1 MHRSR
6 LIELLAKKKAGE
18 ISLQEQFELSK
29 WLQENEDDR
38 ELADQLDELFH
49 LDYGPVVTDED
60 RKGKE
65 KSWDRIVN
73 AIHTESTE
81 EPLVLK
87 KTRIWPWR
95 RLLPLSVAS
104 VVLFCVAGWGL
115 YYFMAAPKQGGT
127 SQNIVGTERGSRSS
141 LILPDGSHVWLNSDS
156 RLSYGA
162 NFGKNDRVLILTG
175 EAYFDVVKD
184 PDHPL
189 IIRTPTITVKVL
201 GTAFN
206 VRAYPDE
213 KNTTTTLVRGSV
225 LVSVNEKKH
234 LSYTLGPDEKLI
246 VNNDSGLSDNTNN
259 SDTKID
265 KRPDVVTKIK
275 IVKTDSIPPEAQ
287 WIKNKLVFINKPLY
301 EVANILS
308 RWYGVSVIV
317 DGSEEMKARE
327 YTGFFE
333 NQNIQSVMESLRLAG
348 GFRYK
353 MENNTILIE
362 P

>member
-1 MHRSR
+1 M
-6 LIELLAKKKAGE
+6 LAKKKAGE

-38 ELADQLDELFH
+38 ELAGQLDELFR
-49 LDYGPVVTDED
+49 LDYGPEQTDD
-60 RKGKE
+60 DLKGKE
-65 KSWDRIVN
+65 KSWDRITN
-73 AIHTESTE
+73 AIRAESSE

-87 KTRIWPWR
+87 KTKILPWR
-95 RLLPLSVAS
+95 RLLTLSAAS
-104 VVLFCVAGWGL
+104 VVLFCVAGLGL
-115 YYFMAAPKQGGT
+115 YYFLAVNKQDGAN
-127 SQNIVGTERGSRSS
+127 QNIVGTEKGSRSS
-141 LILPDGSHVWLNSDS
+141 LILPDGSRVWLNSDS
-156 RLSYGA
+156 KLSYGA
-162 NFGKNDRVLILTG
+162 NFGKHDRVLTLTG

-189 IIRTPTITVKVL
+189 VILTPTVTVKVL

-225 LVSVNEKKH
+225 QVSVNKEKK
-234 LSYTLGPDEKLI
+234 LSYILRPDEKLI
-246 VNNDSGLSDNTNN
+246 VDNHSGLPNQENN
-259 SDTKID
+259 SETRTD
-265 KRPDVVTKIK
+265 KRPDRITKIK

-301 EVANILS
+301 EVASILS

-317 DGSEEMKARE
+317 DGSEEMRTRE

-333 NQNIQSVMESLRLAG
+333 NQDIQSVMESLRLAG
-348 GFRYK
+348 GFKYK